1 MEQDRET
8 MLQTIGVF
16 ADDVLDGMSKVDM
29 STRKADLLA
38 YIKAWKVN
46 LQTIKTITEL

>member
-1 MEQDRET
+1 MKQDRET
-8 MLQTIGVF
+8 MLQTIGAF
-16 ADDVLDGMSKVDM
+16 ADDVLDDMSRVDM

>member
-16 ADDVLDGMSKVDM
+16 ADDVLDDMSKVDM

-38 YIKAWKVN
+38 YIKLGK
-46 LQTIKTITEL
+46 LIYRQLKQ